1 MEAAVH
7 GTSCYVPSCG
17 TVPPPRRLPS
27 KAGSEVYY
35 GTWLEAAVS
44 ACALPDTDYA
54 ILSTEFAPSRRREAK
69 LFRFKAAASA
79 LRRSIRHLEYRPAG
93 RARGEWD
100 RLCRSPC
107 RTWTIR
113 NRVSW
118 TLTAILL
125 LSPGTTGP
133 TPPEILPN

>member
-79 LRRSIRHLEYRPAG
+79 LRRSIRHLETAQQEGPGGSGIDCAAPLAG
-93 RARGEWD
+93 RG
-100 RLCRSPC
+100 LFV
-107 RTWTIR
+107 IGY
-113 NRVSW
+113 
-118 TLTAILL
+118 L
-125 LSPGTTGP
+125 GP
-133 TPPEILPN
+133 